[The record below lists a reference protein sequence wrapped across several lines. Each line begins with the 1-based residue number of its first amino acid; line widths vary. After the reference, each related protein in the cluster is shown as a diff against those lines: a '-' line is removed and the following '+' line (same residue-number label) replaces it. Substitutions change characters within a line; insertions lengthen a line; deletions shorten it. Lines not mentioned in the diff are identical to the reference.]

1 MASAI
6 YPSRARIAFDG
17 VSLDALTST
26 ASATA
31 EAAAASATFTLTFTL
46 TEPLTWDG
54 TNISDED
61 RAVIDAGVDACL
73 SASAFCAKWP
83 RVNEAADLLVFVAT
97 GGWTRAELHRHIAS
111 YLPSATTK
119 GLAWLNSETVTVSLR
134 ASFGERRPSGA
145 CGGVRTRDA
154 TKRCRRGG
162 DDQPGRGTSGRG
174 QASNCGTARTVD
186 PS

>member
-1 MASAI
+1 MASVI

-119 GLAWLNSETVTVSLR
+119 GLAWLNSETVDGLVARIVRR
-134 ASFGERRPSGA
+134 AKAERRVWWCPYTRRYEALPAWRRRPTRSRYKWPWPS
-145 CGGVRTRDA
+145 
-154 TKRCRRGG
+154 
-162 DDQPGRGTSGRG
+162 
-174 QASNCGTARTVD
+174 
-186 PS
+186 